1 MEMGY
6 SLNSKKKNKK
16 QLLSGYDR
24 SISKS
29 YQETKRQKK
38 NEVPA
43 PQGSLDQNYSNQDLE
58 KMAREAGITMQ
69 QLLGHE
75 EVEKAVE
82 VWKFQRGKS
91 LVPPD

>member
-1 MEMGY
+1 M
-6 SLNSKKKNKK
+6 
-16 QLLSGYDR
+16 
-24 SISKS
+24 
-29 YQETKRQKK
+29 
-38 NEVPA
+38 PA

-58 KMAREAGITMQ
+58 KMAREAGITVQ
-69 QLLGHE
+69 QLLGPE